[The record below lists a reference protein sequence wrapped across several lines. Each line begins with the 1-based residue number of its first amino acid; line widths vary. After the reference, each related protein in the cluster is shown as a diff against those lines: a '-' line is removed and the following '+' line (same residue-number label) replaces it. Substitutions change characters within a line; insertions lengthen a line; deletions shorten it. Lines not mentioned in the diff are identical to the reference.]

1 MSVVNQKGAFFK
13 TIEINRDTVAK
24 SVTTLIEP
32 ILKQAKNYVA
42 QVQRFV
48 TNISPQINTFTT
60 PMLTILGKPVHD
72 QIGIIDDIEEA
83 ELEYGD
89 ELVEPVAF
97 TPSNIHSITELARQ
111 IDEFCRGYGGVSFT
125 LNADFTFDL
134 KLNKAFGNNQYIKVQ
149 SDYAKL
155 VGLPEYLFYF
165 RARVPSDPDDANN
178 GENTLVTTNN
188 ELWLNLSELDEL
200 QDETENFHFRPA
212 IPFLDADPESV
223 RFTSSNSLYN
233 CDTRQFLDVTFS
245 MPHIAQVCIL
255 NGTESQ
261 KKLLARFP
269 LKDFLETEHVFFN
282 DYDTYGA
289 REVINLGLED
299 LCRGNPASHS
309 MLLLPGDVQHANVLI
324 ESTYLQWDPVKLK
337 HAFVSIPTDF
347 GIHGFWSLK
356 LILAKKIK

>member
-1 MSVVNQKGAFFK
+1 MSVANQKGAFFR
-13 TIEINRDTVAK
+13 TLEINRDTVAK

-32 ILKQAKNYVA
+32 ILKQAQNYVA

-48 TNISPQINTFTT
+48 TNITPQINTFTT
-60 PMLTILGKPVHD
+60 PMLTILPKPDPGDV
-72 QIGIIDDIEEA
+72 GIEDLDDA
-83 ELEYGD
+83 EGEYGATFSP
-89 ELVEPVAF
+89 PVYF
-97 TPSNIHSITELARQ
+97 TPTNIFSITELARQ
-111 IDEFCRGYGGVSFT
+111 LHAFCEVYGGLSFT
-125 LNADFTFDL
+125 LNPDFTFSI
-134 KLNKAFGNNQYIKVQ
+134 KLSKAFGNGHYIKVQ
-149 SDYAKL
+149 QDYASL
-155 VGLPEYLFYF
+155 LGLPEYLFYF
-165 RARVPSDPDDANN
+165 RARVPFDPAFPHV
-178 GENTLVTTNN
+178 GAAVLVTTNN
-188 ELWLNLSELDEL
+188 ELWLTTGEFD
-200 QDETENFHFRPA
+200 DGDDPRENFYFRPA
-212 IPFLDADPESV
+212 LAFLDADPGYF
-223 RFTSSNSLYN
+223 RFTSSNTLYN

-245 MPHIAQVCIL
+245 MPHIAQVTIL

-309 MLLLPGDVQHANVLI
+309 MLLLPGDVQHANVVI
-324 ESTYLQWDPVKLK
+324 QTTYLQWDPVKLK